1 MIRDIA
7 HIPFATR
14 SKTGSAEGFRSL
26 LLEYYRSYKTKWYI
40 EYTTMLDLVPSSRRS
55 WWSFWEDQQRAID
68 NWVNKK
74 AKLINIVSA

>member
-1 MIRDIA
+1 
-7 HIPFATR
+7 
-14 SKTGSAEGFRSL
+14 
-26 LLEYYRSYKTKWYI
+26 
-40 EYTTMLDLVPSSRRS
+40 MLDLVPSSRRS